1 MPILVIICI
10 TYVILGATAATIHWA
25 VVARGKLRPDLSL
38 NDRWAVLAKPAIATT
53 LLWPAYLIVTLIIV
67 FSIIRS
73 ERKPRQGR
81 AAEQK

>member
-1 MPILVIICI
+1 
-10 TYVILGATAATIHWA
+10 
-25 VVARGKLRPDLSL
+25 
-38 NDRWAVLAKPAIATT
+38 
-53 LLWPAYLIVTLIIV
+53 VTLIIV